1 MVKFLG
7 SPLEIPDA
15 LTTTQAVRK
24 AVTDALATRV
34 TSLES
39 SSASSAGFTVVTKT
53 AAYTAVASNFV
64 LANATS
70 AAFTVTLPSGPT
82 TGTRVAVKKIDTT
95 TNSVTVVGSNSTTID
110 GDTSC
115 ILAAPQVGAVFCF
128 DGSNWQIQ
136 SVALFDAGGQNL
148 TFRGAYSTSTAYA
161 ANDVVYYLG
170 NAYIAL
176 VANTNVAPTV
186 DASSATW
193 NLLVLHGT
201 NGTNG
206 NGVPT
211 GGTAGYVLAKNSAT
225 SYDTVWVNPQTLGP
239 VRASSVSGLPTGVPL
254 GTRGFTT
261 DLQMDWIYSSLGGS
275 GTWLPATSFVAFFG
289 YQSNNTQSVSNNT
302 ATAMLIDSWSNY
314 LATYN
319 STTGVVTLTYSG
331 WYEFSG
337 IVHFYPGTTGI
348 RQAWWNVNG
357 SALPNSGNQL
367 VPNSSAINTSLPFKA
382 HVQNTP
388 SGAQI
393 TPMILQTNG
402 AALSLQSNSTF
413 SCGITIKYLGQGGTL
428 YA

>member
-39 SSASSAGFTVVTKT
+39 ASASSAGLTVVTKT

-82 TGTRVAVKKIDTT
+82 AGTRVVVKKVDTT
-95 TNSVTVVGSNSTTID
+95 ANSVTVVGSNATTID
-110 GDTSC
+110 GDPSC
-115 ILAAPQVGAVFCF
+115 VLAAPQVGAMFFF

-136 SVALFDAGGQNL
+136 SVALFDSGGQNL
-148 TFRGAYSTSTAYA
+148 TFRGTYATTTAYA

-176 VANTNVAPTV
+176 LANTNVAPTV

-193 NLLVLHGT
+193 NLLALH
-201 NGTNG
+201 GTNG

-211 GGTAGYVLAKNSAT
+211 GGTSGQVLSKNSST
-225 SYDTVWVNPQTLGP
+225 NYDTSWINPQTLGP
-239 VRASSVSGLPTGVPL
+239 LRAASVSGLPTGVPL

-261 DLQMDWIYSSLGGS
+261 DLQMDWIYSSQGGS

-289 YQSNNTQSVSNNT
+289 YQSNNTQSVPNNT
-302 ATAMLIDSWSNY
+302 ATVMLIDSWSNV
-314 LATYN
+314 LSTYN
-319 STTGVVTLTYSG
+319 SASGVLTLTYPG
-331 WYEFSG
+331 WYEFTG

-348 RQAWWNVNG
+348 RQAWWNLNG
-357 SALPNSGNQL
+357 TALPNSGNQL
-367 VPNSSAINTSLPFKA
+367 VPNSSAINTSLLFKA
-382 HVQNTP
+382 HVQNTVT
-388 SGAQI
+388 GAQI
-393 TPMILQTNG
+393 TPMVLQTNG

-413 SCGITIKYLGQGGTL
+413 SSGISVKYLGQGGTV